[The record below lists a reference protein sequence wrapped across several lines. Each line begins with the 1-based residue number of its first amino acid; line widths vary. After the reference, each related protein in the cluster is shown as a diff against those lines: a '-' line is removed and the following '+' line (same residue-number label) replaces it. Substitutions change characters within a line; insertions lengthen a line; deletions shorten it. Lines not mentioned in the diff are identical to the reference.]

1 MLTELL
7 QQADADVSRGAEVGA
22 VDGVHLSRGLRTWT
36 RPLFQGCKL
45 NGPIDI
51 I

>member
-7 QQADADVSRGAEVGA
+7 QQADADVSRGA